1 MEEISGIRIV
11 KMERRHIKEVAR
23 LEKECFSTPWR
34 DEGLAYE
41 LQNPLAAFYVAED
54 TKGRVAGYAGM
65 HNIVGEGYITNIAVY
80 ASCRRRGIGRGL
92 LETLLDYAGEHELRL
107 VTLEVR
113 ASNTGAIGLYEQ
125 MGFEKVGFR
134 PGYYQKPKEDAL
146 IMTRRYWTCDL
157 FPEQVHQGDYLTSRR
172 KEETIENPSY

>member
-1 MEEISGIRIV
+1 MEAIEGIRIV
-11 KMERRHIKEVAR
+11 KMEQRHIREVAR

-41 LQNPLAAFYVAED
+41 LTNPLAAFYVALD
-54 TKGRVAGYAGM
+54 PQDRVAGYAGM

-80 ASCRRRGIGRGL
+80 ASCRRRGIGRAL
-92 LETLLDYAGEHELRL
+92 LQTLLHFAKEHELRL

-113 ASNTGAIGLYEQ
+113 ASNTGAIALYEQ
-125 MGFEKVGFR
+125 MGFDRVGFR

-146 IMTRRYWTCDL
+146 IMTRRYWSSDL
-157 FPEQVHQGDYLTSRR
+157 FPEQIHQGDYLNEQR
-172 KEETIENPSY
+172 KEETVENISH